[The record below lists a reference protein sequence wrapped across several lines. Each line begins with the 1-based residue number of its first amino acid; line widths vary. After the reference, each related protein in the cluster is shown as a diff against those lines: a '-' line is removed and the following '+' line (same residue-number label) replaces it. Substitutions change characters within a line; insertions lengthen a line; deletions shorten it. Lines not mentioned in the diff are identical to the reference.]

1 MPTDP
6 NRVRDLLLAALER
19 SPEQRPDFLAEVC
32 GRDADLRAEIDRLLT
47 AHADPDSIL
56 EPRSAAPA
64 DATGASVGSHP
75 GTSNLPGKLSAAH
88 AIHSDAPQLS
98 QLATMAAGT
107 DSGRSAKESGQPEI
121 EATSARA
128 SEAPASHVPK
138 VPSEERIGSV
148 IAGRYTLVRMIGE
161 GGMGSVYLASQTEPV
176 KRQVALKL
184 IKSGMDSRGVL
195 ARFDAERQALALMDH
210 PNIARI
216 YDGGLTPT
224 GQPFFVMEL
233 VQGLPLTKYC
243 DQHRLSVK
251 ARLELFVAVCQAIQH
266 AHQKGIIHRDIKP
279 GNVLVTEVDG
289 RPTPKVIDFGV
300 AKATEMRLTD
310 MSFADF
316 GTIVG
321 TPTYMSPEQADP
333 SSVDIDTRTDVYALG
348 VMMYELLAGSPPIDT
363 RQFQRGATLE
373 ILRMVREVE
382 PPRPST
388 KISSADDLPSIAANR
403 NVAPSN
409 LAGTLQGELDWIVM
423 KALEKDRSRRYETAN
438 GFARDVQRYLAD
450 ELVEARPPSRGY
462 RLQKFLRRN
471 KGRVIAASLV
481 ALALIGGM
489 IGTSWGLVEARRQE
503 QIALAEVVEKE
514 KARQGEATQRTVA
527 EENRA
532 LAVCKAEE
540 ERAAREQSDRN
551 ARELEELIKK
561 FFTAVQ
567 AIDANDYP
575 RIKPVRAQL
584 LAVAT
589 PAMERVAAQLP
600 VTEQSE
606 PVLMALNYQ
615 LAKAM
620 QDLGQIEAAERL
632 LDACR
637 KTAEGRVGLMKES
650 DASRNNLVVML
661 REQAASK
668 LRLRR
673 DLAASLELERRAQS
687 IAMDMLA
694 NPKVAPDGR
703 GGFKPFQVK
712 ALVAEGHTNL
722 GTLHRRIGDPQ
733 ATLVEFRAAAELR
746 NELLATFD
754 QDPYIATLSD
764 PERERVRKSLNAM
777 VTRQKLA
784 LGAAYQRIGQAS
796 EAEPLIRDAME
807 EADRLFQQDP
817 SSPAVRHDLAGYLYM
832 WGTFLADT
840 GRIDE
845 ALEPLTR
852 AVDLAERLLKD
863 DPENALYQR
872 TASVAHAYLG
882 ARLLPK
888 RADDAQLAFARSLQ
902 LRQEMARRDPK
913 NDKVRNELLGALAR
927 AGETAQAEEL
937 AATIHQS
944 EFIDNEV
951 RLGIAC
957 AYAQCVRAVD
967 AEADRA
973 RLGNQAIAMLR
984 SALDNGY
991 RDRVY
996 LEVNPDL
1003 DPLRGQEDFRKLL
1016 AELEVRK

>member
-6 NRVRDLLLAALER
+6 NRVRELFLAALQR
-19 SPEQRPDFLAEVC
+19 SPEQRPDFLAEIC
-32 GRDADLRAEIDRLLT
+32 GNDADLRAEIDRLLI
-47 AHADPDSIL
+47 ANGDPDSSV
-56 EPRSAAPA
+56 EPSSPTPAVDA
-64 DATGASVGSHP
+64 DAIVAGRP
-75 GTSNLPGKLSAAH
+75 GISNHFSKVSTPHAVDADAA
-88 AIHSDAPQLS
+88 QLS
-98 QLATMAAGT
+98 QLDTVAAGT
-107 DSGRSAKESGQPEI
+107 DSGRVARESGQPEI
-121 EATSARA
+121 EATSAHV
-128 SEAPASHVPK
+128 SEAPVSRAPTVPA
-138 VPSEERIGSV
+138 EERIGSV
-148 IAGRYTLVRMIGE
+148 IAGRYTLVRIIGE
-161 GGMGSVYLASQTEPV
+161 GGMGTVYLASQTEPV

-184 IKSGMDSRGVL
+184 IKTGMDSRGVL

-243 DQHRLSVK
+243 DRHRLSVR
-251 ARLELFVAVCQAIQH
+251 ARLELFVSVCMAVQH

-300 AKATEMRLTD
+300 AKATETRLTD

-316 GTIVG
+316 GAIVG

-348 VMMYELLAGSPPIDT
+348 VMMYELLVGSPPIDT

-388 KISSADDLPSIAANR
+388 KISTANDLPSIAANR
-403 NVAPSN
+403 NVEPSN

-438 GFARDVQRYLAD
+438 GFARDVQRDLAD
-450 ELVEARPPSRGY
+450 ELVEARPPSRSY
-462 RLQKFLRRN
+462 LLQKFLRRN
-471 KGRVIAASLV
+471 KGRVIAASLI

-489 IGTSWGLVEARRQE
+489 IGTSLGLVEARRQE
-503 QIALAEVVEKE
+503 RIARAEAMEKE
-514 KARQGEATQRTVA
+514 MARQGEAAQRA
-527 EENRA
+527 IADENRA
-532 LAVCKAEE
+532 LAVRKADD

-567 AIDANDYP
+567 SIDANDYP

-606 PVLMALNYQ
+606 PVLMALNYRM
-615 LAKAM
+615 AKAM

-637 KTAEGRVGLMKES
+637 KTAESRVELMQGS
-650 DASRNNLVVML
+650 DASRNNLVVLL

-668 LRLRR
+668 MRLQR
-673 DLAASLELERRAQS
+673 DLAASLELERRAQL
-687 IAMDMLA
+687 IAEDMLA

-703 GGFKPFQVK
+703 GGFKPFQAK

-722 GTLHRRIGDPQ
+722 GALYRRIGDPQ
-733 ATLVEFRAAAELR
+733 AALSEFRAAAELR
-746 NELLATFD
+746 NELLASFD
-754 QDPYIATLSD
+754 QDPYIATLTE
-764 PERERVRKSLNAM
+764 PERERMRKNLNAM

-784 LGAAYQRIGQAS
+784 LGAAYQRIGQDS
-796 EAEPLIRDAME
+796 MAEPLIRAAME
-807 EADRLFQQDP
+807 ETDRLFQQDP

-840 GRIDE
+840 GRVDE

-852 AVDLAERLLKD
+852 AVDLTERLLKD

-882 ARLLPK
+882 ARLLPM
-888 RADDAQLAFARSLQ
+888 RADEAKAAFARSLQ
-902 LRQEMARRDPK
+902 LRQEMARRDPE
-913 NDKVRNELLGALAR
+913 NDKVRIELLEALAAR
-927 AGETAQAEEL
+927 ATRHRPRSWRRRSANRSSLTTRSGWVSPVPT
-937 AATIHQS
+937 
-944 EFIDNEV
+944 
-951 RLGIAC
+951 
-957 AYAQCVRAVD
+957 
-967 AEADRA
+967 
-973 RLGNQAIAMLR
+973 R
-984 SALDNGY
+984 SALGPSTPRRTVCASAIKRSPCSASRWTTGIETASTSRTTPISTRSVGRRISTNCW
-991 RDRVY
+991 RSWR
-996 LEVNPDL
+996 
-1003 DPLRGQEDFRKLL
+1003 
-1016 AELEVRK
+1016 